1 MNGKTTKQD
10 YAAPV
15 SAKQGTI
22 EKVTLGVATG
32 VGEPLAGFHIKVD

>member
-1 MNGKTTKQD
+1 MSGKTTKQE

-22 EKVTLGVATG
+22 ASLTLGIAG
-32 VGEPLAGFHIKVD
+32 LFGEPLAGFHWGT